1 MTPIRTLYHLARA
14 DFLERVRR
22 YSFLV
27 LVGATVYLGYLFV
40 PPVDATYQTVALGD
54 ARGIYNSAWVGAMFG
69 LMIST
74 LVTLIAF
81 YPIKNT
87 VARDR
92 ETQVGQ
98 IIAATPV
105 RRPVYVLGKWL
116 SNVALL
122 SLLLGVMTGMAA
134 VMQWVRAEDLH
145 VGLAALAAPLWW
157 TAFPALCLVAAV
169 AVLFEC
175 VPFLRGGVGNVVYP
189 LLFMAVLTAWIA
201 GADAEIMKTV
211 NDPFGISYV
220 IGDMQRAVTAHDP
233 DYSGEVAI
241 GGAAFT
247 ADPLIFQWDG
257 IAWTGGMILKRLLW
271 VGIAAL
277 LALSAALPF
286 DRFDPAR
293 GRPRRQAKAREEAAD
308 VAPSLPGQGRTGAP
322 TEDGRSLG
330 AHLTPLPVV
339 RLRAR
344 LAYLVWAEL
353 RLMVKGCRIW
363 WYVVIVGLNVA
374 GLAVR
379 DETARAYLHAAAWLW
394 PILLWSSLGSRERR
408 HNTQEIIFSAPHPV
422 GRQVLAAWLAGV
434 CVTAGTGL
442 GFAAQR
448 MFSGQWTGLGAWAV
462 GALFIPSLA
471 LALGISSGSSRAFE
485 VVYMLLWYVGPM
497 NRVPALDYMG
507 VTPEAAAGRIPV
519 YYLSASGALLVLAVL
534 GRWWQ
539 TRQ

>member
-1 MTPIRTLYHLARA
+1 MTAIRTLYHLARA

-27 LVGATVYLGYLFV
+27 LLGATIYLGYLFV

-54 ARGIYNSAWVGAMFG
+54 ARGVYGSAWVGAMFG

-74 LVTLIAF
+74 LVALIAF

-98 IIAATPV
+98 IIAATPL

-122 SLLLGVMTGMAA
+122 SLLLCVMTGMAA
-134 VMQWVRAEDLH
+134 VMQWIRAEDLH
-145 VGLAALAAPLWW
+145 IDLAALAAPLWW
-157 TAFPALCLVAAV
+157 IAFPALCLVAAV

-175 VPFLRGGVGNVVYP
+175 IPFLRAGVGDVVYF

-201 GADAEIMKTV
+201 GADAEIMKVV

-220 IGDMQRAVTAHDP
+220 IADMQRALMARDP
-233 DYSGEVAI
+233 DYSGQVTI
-241 GGAAFT
+241 GGAALST
-247 ADPLIFQWDG
+247 EPLIFQWDG
-257 IAWTGGMILKRLLW
+257 IAWTAEMILRRLLW

-277 LALSAALPF
+277 LALAAALPF

-293 GRPRRQAKAREEAAD
+293 GRPRRRGGAREDATD
-308 VAPSLPGQGRTGAP
+308 VAPSLAGKGTVGASV
-322 TEDGRSLG
+322 DSNRLLA
-330 AHLTPLPVV
+330 AHLTPLAAG
-339 RLRAR
+339 RLRPR
-344 LAYLVWAEL
+344 LLYLVWAEL
-353 RLMVKGCRIW
+353 RLVVKGRRIW
-363 WYVVIVGLNVA
+363 WYVVILGLNVA

-379 DETARAYLHAAAWLW
+379 DQTARAYLHAAAWLW

-408 HNTQEIIFSAPHPV
+408 HNTQQIVFSAPHPV

-434 CVTAGTGL
+434 CVAAGTGL

-448 MFSGQWTGLGAWAV
+448 ISSGQWAGLGAWAV
-462 GALFIPSLA
+462 GALFAPSLA
-471 LALGISSGSSRAFE
+471 LALGTWSGSSRTFE
-485 VVYMLLWYVGPM
+485 VVYTLLWYVGPM
-497 NRVPALDYMG
+497 NHVPALDYMG

-519 YYLSASGALLVLAVL
+519 YYLSASGVLLALAVL
-534 GRWWQ
+534 GRWRQ

>member
-1 MTPIRTLYHLARA
+1 MTAIRTLYHLARA

-27 LVGATVYLGYLFV
+27 LVGATIYLGYLFV
-40 PPVDATYQTVALGD
+40 PPTDAAYQTVALGD

-98 IIAATPV
+98 IIAATPL
-105 RRPVYVLGKWL
+105 RKPVYVLGKWL

-122 SLLLGVMTGMAA
+122 TLLLCVMTGMAA
-134 VMQWVRAEDLH
+134 VMQWMRAEEAHID
-145 VGLAALAAPLWW
+145 LAALAAPLFWI
-157 TAFPALCLVAAV
+157 AFPALCLVAAA

-175 VPFLRGGVGNVVYP
+175 VPFLRGGVGNVVYFF
-189 LLFMAVLTAWIA
+189 LFMGVLTAWIA
-201 GADAEIMKTV
+201 GADGEIMKTV
-211 NDPFGISYV
+211 NDPFGISYT
-220 IGDMQRAVTAHDP
+220 IANMQRAVRTHDP
-233 DYSGEVAI
+233 NYAGEVAI
-241 GGAAFT
+241 GGAAFS
-247 ADPLIFQWDG
+247 AQPLIFRWDG
-257 IAWTGGMILKRLLW
+257 IAWTAEMILGRLLW

-277 LALSAALPF
+277 LALAAALPF

-322 TEDGRSLG
+322 TADGRSLG
-330 AHLTPLPVV
+330 AHLTPLAVM

-353 RLMVKGCRIW
+353 RLVVKGRRLR
-363 WYVVIVGLNVA
+363 WYVVILGLNVA

-408 HNTQEIIFSAPHPV
+408 HNTQQIVFSAPHPV

-434 CVTAGTGL
+434 CVAAGTGL

-448 MFSGQWTGLGAWAV
+448 ISSGQWAGLGAWAV
-462 GALFIPSLA
+462 GALFAPSLA
-471 LALGISSGSSRAFE
+471 LALGTWSGSSRTFE
-485 VVYMLLWYVGPM
+485 VVYTLLWYVGPM
-497 NRVPALDYMG
+497 NHVPALDYMG
-507 VTPEAAAGRIPV
+507 LTPEALAEWVPL
-519 YYLSASGALLVLAVL
+519 YYLCASGALLVLAL
-534 GRWWQ
+534 FGRWQQ